1 MPDFDLG
8 ALSPM
13 ERSKLLNRVVT
24 PRPIALVSTVN
35 AAGQGN
41 LAPFSY
47 FNAGGQSPASCVFSA
62 TRFRTGA
69 GKHTLANIEAT
80 GEYVISLVTRAMA
93 ERVNKASFEYPE
105 RVDEFD
111 TAGFTR
117 TPSVR
122 VRAPRVA
129 ESPVSLECR
138 LFKVV
143 PHGDGPGAANY
154 VIGEV
159 LLIHAADAVCVDELP
174 DERLIAPV
182 ARLGADR
189 WLELH
194 PDGVFAYTRPTSP

>member
-1 MPDFDLG
+1 MPDFDLA
-8 ALSPM
+8 ALSAQ
-13 ERSKLLNRVVT
+13 ERSRLLTRVVT
-24 PRPIALVSTVN
+24 PRPIALVSTLN

-47 FNAGGQSPASCVFSA
+47 FNGGGQSPASCVFSA

-80 GEYVISLVTRAMA
+80 GDYVINLVTRAMA
-93 ERVNKASFEYPE
+93 ERVNTASFEYE
-105 RVDEFD
+105 EGTDEFD
-111 TAGFTR
+111 VAGFAR
-117 TPSVR
+117 APSER
-122 VRAPRVA
+122 VRPPRVA

-143 PHGDGPGAANY
+143 PHGESPGSANY
-154 VIGEV
+154 VVGEII
-159 LLIHAADAVCVDELP
+159 LIHAADAVCVDGLP

-189 WLELH
+189 WAELR
-194 PDGVFAYTRPTSP
+194 PEGVFAYARPSSP